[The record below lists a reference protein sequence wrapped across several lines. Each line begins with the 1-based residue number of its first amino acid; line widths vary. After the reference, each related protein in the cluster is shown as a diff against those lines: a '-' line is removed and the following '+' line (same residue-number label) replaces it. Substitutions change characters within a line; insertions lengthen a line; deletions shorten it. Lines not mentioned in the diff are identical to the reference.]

1 MTPDHYATLGV
12 SPTSEDVVIRAAYL
26 ALMRR
31 YHPDRNSSA
40 EAAERAQAIT
50 HAYQVL
56 SNWRR
61 RSEYD
66 LKRAQLSALR
76 MPGTVAPRRPRP
88 SASALFAVAAVAL
101 LAFVAV
107 RPPVFVE
114 TLPERL
120 PAVSLRKAAPV
131 MPDPAALCGSPATA
145 GQIKRELFRRAAEI
159 RGRDQAAFE
168 RIAGFAMIRINLP
181 EVRQTDANLGTVRC
195 QAWVELDLP
204 PGLAVL
210 DGRRN
215 LMADIRY
222 TVKPGAGRKSSA
234 VSVSNE
240 GLIVTPLV
248 TLAQISRADEP
259 LPEPAV
265 QPPAEAQPV
274 DEPPVQPLPGPPP
287 ARARV
292 APQQARTAAQPAR
305 AAGQPARAAAQPA
318 RATAQPARAAPQPAK
333 ASKPVAAAA
342 AKPSY
347 SCQIAKG
354 RGENAVCK
362 SSDLSRLD
370 RHLGVLYGQ
379 SWGQADAAR
388 RAQLLG
394 TRDRFIARREAC
406 KSDSCISDAY
416 VRRMREISDIM
427 AKKN

>member
-50 HAYQVL
+50 HAYEVL
-56 SNWRR
+56 SNWKR

-66 LKRAQLSALR
+66 LKRAQMTALR
-76 MPGTVAPRRPRP
+76 MPGTIAPRRPRP

-107 RPPVFVE
+107 RQPTFVSA
-114 TLPERL
+114 LPEQGPAGPVRTAARL
-120 PAVSLRKAAPV
+120 TPN
-131 MPDPAALCGSPATA
+131 PAALCGSPATA

-159 RGRDQAAFE
+159 RGRDQAAFD

-181 EVRQTDANLGTVRC
+181 ELRQTDANLGTVRC

-234 VSVSNE
+234 VTVSNE

-248 TLAQISRADEP
+248 TLAQVSRADDP
-259 LPEPAV
+259 LPEPTV
-265 QPPAEAQPV
+265 QPPAEARPV
-274 DEPPVQPLPGPPP
+274 DEPPVQPLPGPAPP
-287 ARARV
+287 RARV

-305 AAGQPARAAAQPA
+305 AAAQPARAAS
-318 RATAQPARAAPQPAK
+318 QPARAAPQAAK
-333 ASKPVAAAA
+333 ASKPAAAA
-342 AKPSY
+342 ATAKPSY

-354 RGENAVCK
+354 RGETAVCK

-388 RAQLLG
+388 RAKLLG

-406 KSDSCISDAY
+406 KSDSCISEAY
-416 VRRMREISDIM
+416 IRRMREVSDIM

>member
-1 MTPDHYATLGV
+1 VTPDHYATLGV

-31 YHPDRNSSA
+31 YHPDRNASA

-66 LKRAQLSALR
+66 LKRAQMSALR
-76 MPGTVAPRRPRP
+76 MPGSVAPRRPRP

-101 LAFVAV
+101 LVFVAV
-107 RPPVFVE
+107 RQPMFVGA
-114 TLPERL
+114 LPERL
-120 PAVSLRKAAPV
+120 PDAPVRKAARLTPN
-131 MPDPAALCGSPATA
+131 PAALCRSPATA
-145 GQIKRELFRRAAEI
+145 DQIKRELFRRAAEI
-159 RGRDQAAFE
+159 RGRDQAAFD
-168 RIAGFAMIRINLP
+168 RIAGASLIRINLP
-181 EVRQTDANLGTVRC
+181 ELRQTDANLGTVRC

-204 PGLAVL
+204 PGLGVL

-222 TVKPGAGRKSSA
+222 TVKPGADGKSS

-248 TLAQISRADEP
+248 TLAQVSRADDEP
-259 LPEPAV
+259 LPEPVV
-265 QPPAEAQPV
+265 QPPAEAQPL
-274 DEPPVQPLPGPPP
+274 DEPPPAPLPGPPP
-287 ARARV
+287 PRARV
-292 APQQARTAAQPAR
+292 APQHARTAA
-305 AAGQPARAAAQPA
+305 QPARAAAQPA
-318 RATAQPARAAPQPAK
+318 RAAARATAQPAK
-333 ASKPVAAAA
+333 ASNPASAASAN
-342 AKPSY
+342 PSY
-347 SCQIAKG
+347 SCQIAQG
-354 RGENAVCK
+354 RGETAVCK

-388 RAQLLG
+388 RTKLLG

>member
-1 MTPDHYATLGV
+1 VTPDHYATLGV

-50 HAYQVL
+50 HAYEVL

-66 LKRAQLSALR
+66 LKRAQLNALR

-101 LAFVAV
+101 LVFLAV
-107 RPPVFVE
+107 RQPLFVDA
-114 TLPERL
+114 LPERL
-120 PAVSLRKAAPV
+120 PAVPVREAARLT
-131 MPDPAALCGSPATA
+131 PDPAALCGSLATA

-159 RGRDQAAFE
+159 RGRDEAAFD
-168 RIAGFAMIRINLP
+168 RIAGSAHIRVNLP
-181 EVRQTDANLGTVRC
+181 ELRQTDAMLGTVRC
-195 QAWVELDLP
+195 QAWVELDPP

-222 TVKPGAGRKSSA
+222 TVKPAAGGKGS
-234 VSVSNE
+234 VSLSNE

-248 TLAQISRADEP
+248 TLAQISSAEDEP
-259 LPEPAV
+259 MPEPVAR
-265 QPPAEAQPV
+265 PPAEAQPL
-274 DEPPVQPLPGPPP
+274 DQPPPPPLPIPPP
-287 ARARV
+287 PRARV
-292 APQQARTAAQPAR
+292 APQHAKTVVHPT
-305 AAGQPARAAAQPA
+305 RAAAQPA
-318 RATAQPARAAPQPAK
+318 PVASQPAK
-333 ASKPVAAAA
+333 VVKPAAAA
-342 AKPSY
+342 PANPSY

-354 RGENAVCK
+354 RGETAVCK
-362 SSDLSRLD
+362 NNDLSRLD
-370 RHLGVLYGQ
+370 HHLGVLYGQ
-379 SWGQADAAR
+379 SWGQADTAR
-388 RAQLLG
+388 RARLLD
-394 TRDRFIARREAC
+394 TRERFIARREAC

>member
-66 LKRAQLSALR
+66 LKRAQMSALR

-88 SASALFAVAAVAL
+88 SASALFALAAVAL
-101 LAFVAV
+101 LVFVAI
-107 RPPVFVE
+107 RQPLFVGA
-114 TLPERL
+114 LPERV
-120 PAVSLRKAAPV
+120 PAASLRKAARLTPN
-131 MPDPAALCGSPATA
+131 PAALCGSPATA

-159 RGRDQAAFE
+159 RGRDQAAFD
-168 RIAGFAMIRINLP
+168 RVAGFSLIRVNLP
-181 EVRQTDANLGTVRC
+181 ELRQADADLGTVRC

-222 TVKPGAGRKSSA
+222 TVKPGARGKSS

-248 TLAQISRADEP
+248 TLAQVSRDEE
-259 LPEPAV
+259 LLTEPIV
-265 QPPAEAQPV
+265 QPPAEAQPI
-274 DEPPVQPLPGPPP
+274 DELPPAPLPSLPPP
-287 ARARV
+287 RARV
-292 APQQARTAAQPAR
+292 VPQQAKTAAHLVRPAAQPAR
-305 AAGQPARAAAQPA
+305 PAAQPT
-318 RATAQPARAAPQPAK
+318 RTATAAAK
-333 ASKPVAAAA
+333 AVKPTAAAA
-342 AKPSY
+342 AAAATNPSY

-354 RGENAVCK
+354 RGETAVCRNT
-362 SSDLSRLD
+362 DLSRLD

-388 RAQLLG
+388 RAKLLG

>member
-31 YHPDRNSSA
+31 YHPDRNASA

-50 HAYQVL
+50 NAYQVL

-76 MPGTVAPRRPRP
+76 MPGSVAPRRPRP
-88 SASALFAVAAVAL
+88 SASAMFALAAVAL
-101 LAFVAV
+101 LVFLAV
-107 RPPVFVE
+107 RQPLFVGAV
-114 TLPERL
+114 PERL
-120 PAVSLRKAAPV
+120 PAAPV
-131 MPDPAALCGSPATA
+131 RKVSHLTANPAAHCASSATA
-145 GQIKRELFRRAAEI
+145 GRIKRELFRRAAEI
-159 RGRDQAAFE
+159 RGRDHAVFDK
-168 RIAGFAMIRINLP
+168 IAGFSRIGINLP
-181 EVRQTDANLGTVRC
+181 ELRQTDAKLGTVRC

-210 DGRRN
+210 DGRRH

-222 TVKPGAGRKSSA
+222 TVKPGAGGRSS
-234 VSVSNE
+234 VSLSNE

-248 TLAQISRADEP
+248 TLAQVSRDDEP
-259 LPEPAV
+259 LPEPVV
-265 QPPAEAQPV
+265 QPPAEALPV
-274 DEPPVQPLPGPPP
+274 DEPPLPPILTPPP
-287 ARARV
+287 PRARV
-292 APQQARTAAQPAR
+292 APQHAKTVRQQRRPAAR
-305 AAGQPARAAAQPA
+305 AVELAKAVKP
-318 RATAQPARAAPQPAK
+318 ATAPL
-333 ASKPVAAAA
+333 S
-342 AKPSY
+342 KPSY

-354 RGENAVCK
+354 HGETAVCK

-379 SWGQADAAR
+379 SWGQADADR
-388 RAQLLG
+388 RAKLLG
-394 TRDRFIARREAC
+394 TRDRFIARRDAC
-406 KSDSCISDAY
+406 RSDSCISDAY
-416 VRRMREISDIM
+416 VGRLREISDIM

>member
-66 LKRAQLSALR
+66 LKRAQMSALR
-76 MPGTVAPRRPRP
+76 MPGSVAPRRPRP
-88 SASALFAVAAVAL
+88 SASALFAVAAVAVL
-101 LAFVAV
+101 VFVAV
-107 RPPVFVE
+107 RQPLLVD
-114 TLPERL
+114 TLPELSPAAPL
-120 PAVSLRKAAPV
+120 PKAARLAPN
-131 MPDPAALCGSPATA
+131 PATHCRSPATA
-145 GQIKRELFRRAAEI
+145 DGIKRELFRRAAEI
-159 RGRDQAAFE
+159 RGRDQAAFD
-168 RIAGFAMIRINLP
+168 RIAGFSMIRINLP
-181 EVRQTDANLGTVRC
+181 ELRQTDANLGTVRC

-204 PGLAVL
+204 PGVAVL

-222 TVKPGAGRKSSA
+222 TVKPGAGGKGA

-248 TLAQISRADEP
+248 TLAQVSRADDEP
-259 LPEPAV
+259 LPEPPV
-265 QPPAEAQPV
+265 QPPAEAQPI
-274 DEPPVQPLPGPPP
+274 DEPPVPPLPSPPP
-287 ARARV
+287 PRARV
-292 APQQARTAAQPAR
+292 APQQAKTAAN
-305 AAGQPARAAAQPA
+305 PARAAARPA
-318 RATAQPARAAPQPAK
+318 RASSQAAKSPNQP
-333 ASKPVAAAA
+333 AAAA
-342 AKPSY
+342 PNPSY
-347 SCQIAKG
+347 SCQIANG
-354 RGENAVCK
+354 RGETAVCR
-362 SSDLSRLD
+362 SADLSRLD

-388 RAQLLG
+388 RAKLLG

-406 KSDSCISDAY
+406 RSDSCISDAY

-427 AKKN
+427 AKQN

>member
-1 MTPDHYATLGV
+1 
-12 SPTSEDVVIRAAYL
+12 
-26 ALMRR
+26 MRR

-66 LKRAQLSALR
+66 LKRAQMSALR
-76 MPGTVAPRRPRP
+76 MPGSVAPRRPRP

-101 LAFVAV
+101 LVFVAV
-107 RPPVFVE
+107 RQPTFVGA
-114 TLPERL
+114 LPEPL
-120 PAVSLRKAAPV
+120 PAAPVRKAARLAPN
-131 MPDPAALCGSPATA
+131 PAALCRSPATA

-159 RGRDQAAFE
+159 RGGDQAAFD
-168 RIAGFAMIRINLP
+168 RIAGAALIRINLP
-181 EVRQTDANLGTVRC
+181 ELRQADANLGTVRC

-222 TVKPGAGRKSSA
+222 TVKPGAGGKNS

-248 TLAQISRADEP
+248 TLAQISRDDEP
-259 LPEPAV
+259 LPEPVV
-265 QPPAEAQPV
+265 QPPAEAQPL
-274 DEPPVQPLPGPPP
+274 DEPPPAPLPGPPP
-287 ARARV
+287 SRARV
-292 APQQARTAAQPAR
+292 APQNARTAAQPAR
-305 AAGQPARAAAQPA
+305 AAAQPA
-318 RATAQPARAAPQPAK
+318 RTAARATTPPAK
-333 ASKPVAAAA
+333 ASKPAAAA
-342 AKPSY
+342 PANPSY

-354 RGENAVCK
+354 RGETAVCK

-388 RAQLLG
+388 RARLLG

-427 AKKN
+427 AEKN

>member
-31 YHPDRNSSA
+31 YHPDKNSSA

-66 LKRAQLSALR
+66 LKRAQMSALR
-76 MPGTVAPRRPRP
+76 MPGSVAPRRPRP
-88 SASALFAVAAVAL
+88 SATVLFALAAIAL
-101 LAFVAV
+101 LVFVAV
-107 RPPVFVE
+107 RQPTFIGA
-114 TLPERL
+114 LPERL
-120 PAVSLRKAAPV
+120 PAAPVRKAARLTPN
-131 MPDPAALCGSPATA
+131 PAVLCGSPATA

-159 RGRDQAAFE
+159 RGRDQAAFD
-168 RIAGFAMIRINLP
+168 RIAGASLIRVNLP
-181 EVRQTDANLGTVRC
+181 ELRQADAALGTVRC

-222 TVKPGAGRKSSA
+222 TVKPGAGGKSS
-234 VSVSNE
+234 VSISNE

-248 TLAQISRADEP
+248 TLAQISRDDEP
-259 LPEPAV
+259 LPEPV
-265 QPPAEAQPV
+265 VRPPPEAQPI
-274 DEPPVQPLPGPPP
+274 DEPPPAPLPGPPP
-287 ARARV
+287 PRARV
-292 APQQARTAAQPAR
+292 APQHAKPAAHPVRAAVQPARAVVQPARAVAQPAR
-305 AAGQPARAAAQPA
+305 VAS
-318 RATAQPARAAPQPAK
+318 QPAK
-333 ASKPVAAAA
+333 TVKPAAAA
-342 AKPSY
+342 PASPSY

-354 RGENAVCK
+354 RGETSVCK

-388 RAQLLG
+388 RAKLLG

>member
-1 MTPDHYATLGV
+1 MTQDHYAILGV
-12 SPTSEDVVIRAAYL
+12 SPNSEDVVIRAAYL

-50 HAYQVL
+50 HAYEVL

-66 LKRAQLSALR
+66 LKRAQLNALR

-88 SASALFAVAAVAL
+88 SASAVFAVAAVAL
-101 LAFVAV
+101 LVFLAV
-107 RPPVFVE
+107 RQPMFVE
-114 TLPERL
+114 ALPERL
-120 PAVSLRKAAPV
+120 PAVPVREAARLTPN
-131 MPDPAALCGSPATA
+131 PATHCGSSATA

-159 RGRDQAAFE
+159 RGRDEAAFG
-168 RIAGFAMIRINLP
+168 RIAGAAHLRVNLP
-181 EVRQTDANLGTVRC
+181 ELRQTDARLGTVRC

-222 TVKPGAGRKSSA
+222 TVKPGAGGKSSI
-234 VSVSNE
+234 SLSNE

-248 TLAQISRADEP
+248 TLAQISSVEDEP
-259 LPEPAV
+259 MPVPV
-265 QPPAEAQPV
+265 PQPPAEAQPL
-274 DEPPVQPLPGPPP
+274 DQLPPP
-287 ARARV
+287 PLAI
-292 APQQARTAAQPAR
+292 PQPPRAR
-305 AAGQPARAAAQPA
+305 AAPQHARNVAHAIRAAAQPA
-318 RATAQPARAAPQPAK
+318 RGASQAAK
-333 ASKPVAAAA
+333 AAKPAAAA
-342 AKPSY
+342 PANPSY

-354 RGENAVCK
+354 RGETAVCK

-388 RAQLLG
+388 RAKLLG
-394 TRDRFIARREAC
+394 TRDRFIARRESC